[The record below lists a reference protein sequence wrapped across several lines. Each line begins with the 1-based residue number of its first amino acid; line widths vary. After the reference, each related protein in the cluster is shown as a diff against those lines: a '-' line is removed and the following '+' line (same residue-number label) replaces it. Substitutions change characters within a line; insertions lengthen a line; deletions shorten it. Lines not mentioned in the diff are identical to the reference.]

1 LTKLYSE
8 RADLYDRAFSWP
20 IEDEVD
26 WLVERLGDHCRSVLE
41 PGCGP
46 GRYLEAFERRGVA
59 AMGIDS
65 SSEMVDLARRR
76 GTAVLA
82 DMAAFDLGRS
92 FDGAICP
99 VSTLALLSR
108 AQAAR
113 HLACVAAHLRPGGR
127 YLVQLAIRDP
137 DDLAAAIHTST
148 WEAGG
153 VRAEW
158 STEEVDL
165 EHGVERQRSRIEM
178 RGEDV
183 FEEVHVVTAWT
194 PNTWAAA
201 VEASPFESTAT
212 YDGGQ
217 EGRPRVDRRSAGRLL
232 WHELT
237 IVS

>member
-1 LTKLYSE
+1 LTKLYAE

-26 WLVERLGDHCRSVLE
+26 WLAERLGEQCRSVLE

-46 GRYLEAFERRGVA
+46 GRYLEAFARRGIDA
-59 AMGIDS
+59 IGIDTS
-65 SSEMVDLARRR
+65 PEMIALARTR
-76 GTAVLA
+76 GHAVLA
-82 DMAAFDLGRS
+82 DMVAFDLGRT
-92 FDGAICP
+92 FDGAICA

-108 AQAAR
+108 AQVAR
-113 HLACVAAHLRPGGR
+113 HLACVADHLRPRGR

-137 DDLAAAIHTST
+137 DDLGAAIHISR

-165 EHGVERQRSRIEM
+165 EMGVERQRSRII

-183 FEEVHVVTAWT
+183 FDEVHLVTLWT
-194 PNTWAAA
+194 PDAWAEA
-201 VEASPFESTAT
+201 VEASPFESPAI

-217 EGRPRVDRRSAGRLL
+217 EGRPPVDRRCCGRLL

-237 IVS
+237 S

>member
-26 WLVERLGDHCRSVLE
+26 WLVERLGDHCGSVLE

-46 GRYLEAFERRGVA
+46 GRYLEAFARRGIDAV
-59 AMGIDS
+59 GIDS
-65 SSEMVDLARRR
+65 SPEMVDLARQR

-82 DMAAFDLGRS
+82 DMAAFDLGRT

-99 VSTLALLSR
+99 VSTLALLGP
-108 AQAAR
+108 AQTAC
-113 HLACVAAHLRPGGR
+113 HLACVAAHIRPGGR

-137 DDLAAAIHTST
+137 NDPGAAIHTST

-153 VRAEW
+153 VRVEW
-158 STEEVDL
+158 STEELDL
-165 EHGVERQRSRIEM
+165 ERGVERQRSRIEM
-178 RGEDV
+178 HGEDV

-194 PNTWAAA
+194 PNAWAAA
-201 VEASPFESTAT
+201 VGASPFEPTAA

-217 EGRPRVDRRSAGRLL
+217 EGSPRVDRRSAGRLL

-237 IVS
+237 ILS

>member
-1 LTKLYSE
+1 LTKLYAE

-26 WLVERLGDHCRSVLE
+26 WLIGRLGEQCWSVLE

-46 GRYLEAFERRGVA
+46 GRYLEAFARRGID
-59 AMGIDS
+59 AMGIDTS
-65 SSEMVDLARRR
+65 PAMIDLARKR
-76 GTAVLA
+76 GHAVLA
-82 DMAAFDLGRS
+82 DMAAFDLGRR

-108 AQAAR
+108 AQVAR
-113 HLACVAAHLRPGGR
+113 HLACVADHIRPRGR

-137 DDLAAAIHTST
+137 DDLGAAIHTSR
-148 WEAGG
+148 WEAEGL
-153 VRAEW
+153 RAEW

-165 EHGVERQRSRIEM
+165 ENGVERQRSRIEV
-178 RGEDV
+178 RGGDV
-183 FEEVHVVTAWT
+183 LEEVHIVTVWTPDAWT
-194 PNTWAAA
+194 EA
-201 VEASPFESTAT
+201 VGASPFESTAV

-217 EGRPRVDRRSAGRLL
+217 EGRPPVDRRTSGRLL

-237 IVS
+237 S